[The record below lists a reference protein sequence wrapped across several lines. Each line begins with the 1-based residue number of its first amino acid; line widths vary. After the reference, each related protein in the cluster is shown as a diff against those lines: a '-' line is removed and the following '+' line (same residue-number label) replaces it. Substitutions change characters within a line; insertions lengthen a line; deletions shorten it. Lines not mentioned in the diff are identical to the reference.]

1 MKKNEDSLTII
12 EDCLDKIYQSRRA
25 NLLSKHRKFKEKQA
39 RKAFDQPE
47 PIKYYAK
54 NDSTNNNYLS
64 DYADK
69 DVLEELAVKYKAPPA
84 AALPY
89 VKEKSHIA
97 KQYEDQDAEAKVLFK
112 TFCDD
117 LQELIEDSPMRLP
130 EDEFRADHCERF
142 ITKYLT
148 ETFDKMMATRTLSK
162 IKKHFTYIIEEF
174 SSVYDPPHVLRL
186 IETALVDLEGL
197 NGKPALVKKHD
208 SDEGAAGAGSG
219 TAQPPSSQATP
230 STAKS
235 SKPTGSS
242 SSTTHS
248 IVEASKKSLPQQTG
262 ANGAAAAEPSAVDG
276 AVTGDKQRIKKQYEQ
291 LMSLKKKAENHPD
304 DSAIQQYS
312 ALHADIQS
320 VIDSIQKKAPV

>member
-1 MKKNEDSLTII
+1 MKKNQDSLTII

-54 NDSTNNNYLS
+54 TESTNNNYLS

-69 DVLEELAVKYKAPPA
+69 DVLEELAVKYKAPPVA
-84 AALPY
+84 AVPY

-142 ITKYLT
+142 IMKYLT
-148 ETFDKMMATRTLSK
+148 DTFDKMMATRTLSK

-186 IETALVDLEGL
+186 IEAALVDLEGL

-208 SDEGAAGAGSG
+208 SDEGVGAGSG
-219 TAQPPSSQATP
+219 ATQPPSSQATS
-230 STAKS
+230 STTTS
-235 SKPTGSS
+235 SKPTGSN
-242 SSTTHS
+242 SSTALNT
-248 IVEASKKSLPQQTG
+248 VDASKKPPLQQAG
-262 ANGAAAAEPSAVDG
+262 ANAAAAAEPSAVDS
-276 AVTGDKQRIKKQYEQ
+276 AVKGDKQRIKKQYEQ

-304 DSAIQQYS
+304 DSTIQQYS

-320 VIDSIQKKAPV
+320 VIDSIQKKAPVW